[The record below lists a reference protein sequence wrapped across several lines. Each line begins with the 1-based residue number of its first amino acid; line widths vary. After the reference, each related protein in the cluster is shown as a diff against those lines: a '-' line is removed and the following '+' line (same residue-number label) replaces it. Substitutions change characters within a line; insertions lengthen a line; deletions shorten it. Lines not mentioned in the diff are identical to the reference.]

1 MKILRSLIKT
11 ELIFKGL
18 SSSKR
23 LLILD
28 ALDKSNLSL
37 SEISEFLH
45 LNLKTVSSHCQR
57 LESAGLIS
65 KNKKGRKVIHTLT
78 YLGRGMLT
86 IARRTRDL
94 VEKE

>member
-1 MKILRSLIKT
+1 MIKEKSLQKT

-23 LLILD
+23 LVILD
-28 ALDKSNLSL
+28 ALDKASLSL
-37 SEISEFLH
+37 TELADFLH
-45 LNLKTVSSHCQR
+45 LNLKTMSSHCQR
-57 LESAGLIS
+57 LESAGLIA
-65 KNKKGRKVIHTLT
+65 KKKKGREAIHNLT

>member
-1 MKILRSLIKT
+1 METIESLKKT

-28 ALDKSNLSL
+28 VLDKTNLSL
-37 SEISEFLH
+37 SELAEFLH
-45 LNLKTVSSHCQR
+45 LNLKTAASHCQR

-65 KNKKGRKVIHTLT
+65 KKKKGREVEHKLT

-94 VEKE
+94 VEKK

>member
-1 MKILRSLIKT
+1 MKVLKSLKKT

-37 SEISEFLH
+37 SELAEFLR
-45 LNLKTVSSHCQR
+45 LNLKTLSSHCQR
-57 LESAGLIS
+57 LETAGLIS
-65 KNKKGRKVIHTLT
+65 KKKKGRKVSHTLT

-94 VEKE
+94 VKEK

>member
-1 MKILRSLIKT
+1 MTQIKSLQKT

-18 SSSKR
+18 SSAKR

-28 ALDKSNLSL
+28 SLEKTSLSL
-37 SEISEFLH
+37 SELAEFLH
-45 LNLKTVSSHCQR
+45 LNLKTTASHCQR

-65 KNKKGRKVIHTLT
+65 KKKKGREVSHSLT

-94 VEKE
+94 VGKE

>member
-1 MKILRSLIKT
+1 MKTIKSLQKT

-18 SSSKR
+18 ASSKR

-28 ALDKSNLSL
+28 ALEKTSLSL
-37 SEISEFLH
+37 SELAEFLH
-45 LNLKTVSSHCQR
+45 LNLKTAASHCQR
-57 LESAGLIS
+57 LESAGLIN
-65 KNKKGRKVIHTLT
+65 KKKKGREVIHNLT

-94 VEKE
+94 VEKK

>member
-1 MKILRSLIKT
+1 MTKLKSLKKT

-28 ALDKSNLSL
+28 SLDKSSLSL
-37 SEISEFLH
+37 SELAEFLH
-45 LNLKTVSSHCQR
+45 LNLKTAASHCQR

-65 KNKKGRKVIHTLT
+65 KKKKGRVVIHTLT

-94 VEKE
+94 VKKE

>member
-1 MKILRSLIKT
+1 MKILRSLKTT

-28 ALDKSNLSL
+28 ALDKTSLSL

-45 LNLKTVSSHCQR
+45 FNLKTTASHCQR
-57 LESAGLIS
+57 LEAAGLIS
-65 KNKKGRKVIHTLT
+65 KKKKGRMVKHSLT

-94 VEKE
+94 VERK